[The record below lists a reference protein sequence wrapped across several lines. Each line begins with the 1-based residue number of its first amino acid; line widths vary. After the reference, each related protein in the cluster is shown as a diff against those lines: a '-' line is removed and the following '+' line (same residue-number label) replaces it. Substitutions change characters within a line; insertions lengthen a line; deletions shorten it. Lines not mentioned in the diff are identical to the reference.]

1 MMAEANPIELAVA
14 YEGTGA
20 TVTLGGEV
28 DVQNTNRL
36 RAILQ
41 AALAMGSTSLTID
54 CARVTFIDSTGLGV
68 LAFAAKETRRRGG
81 TTTVTNPSS
90 TLERMLQ
97 ATGLDTVVDLR

>member
-1 MMAEANPIELAVA
+1 MKAEATSIQLAIA

-28 DVQNTNRL
+28 DVQNANRL

-54 CARVTFIDSTGLGV
+54 CQQVTFIDSTGLGV
-68 LAFAAKETRRRGG
+68 FAFAATETLVRGG
-81 TTTVTNPSS
+81 TTTVANPSV
-90 TLERMLQ
+90 TLQRMLHI
-97 ATGLDTVVDLR
+97 TGLDTVLGVR